1 MRGRLTLCGLLLAA
15 AAAPAQSPPQGPA
28 FQGGAFLGSHGTPPF
43 TPTQVFTAPQ
53 AAILTKPA
61 PPPDPATD
69 PLLGDPLP
77 PPPPP
82 LWSGSI
88 DAGLNGATG
97 NTQLFNLRSSG
108 HVKRETATNILT
120 GDLLYTY
127 TNDTGKVTVHQV
139 LSNAR
144 DEFLFADTPWSAFT
158 STLLEYDQLRDYRF
172 RVAVYAGTG
181 YTVVNTKELT
191 FKLRAGAGAVRELG
205 STATITQPVTDPVT
219 GLPVT
224 DPVTGRPQTVQVQDR
239 TRDRWVP
246 EFVFGDDFRWAWNDR
261 SSFLSVVDYYPRVD
275 DFTQFRVRARA
286 AYEYVLDPKT
296 NMIVRF
302 GVQDRYDSSP
312 GRNSKRNDLTYFST
326 FGVKF

>member
-1 MRGRLTLCGLLLAA
+1 MRGRLTMWAVLLTA
-15 AAAPAQSPPQGPA
+15 AAAPAQGPSV
-28 FQGGAFLGSHGTPPF
+28 QGGAFLGSHNVPPF
-43 TPTQVFTAPQ
+43 TPTQVFTGPPP
-53 AAILTKPA
+53 AILARPPA
-61 PPPDPATD
+61 AAEPPTD
-69 PLLGDPLP
+69 LLTGEPLPLPP

-88 DAGLNGATG
+88 DAGLNGASG
-97 NTQLFNLRSSG
+97 NTELFNFRSSG
-108 HVKRETATNILT
+108 HVKRQSAFNILT

-127 TNDTGKVTVHQV
+127 TNDSGKVTVHQV

-144 DEFLFADTPWSAFT
+144 DEFLFAGSPWSAFT
-158 STLLEYDQLRDYRF
+158 STLLEYDGLRDYRF
-172 RVAVYAGTG
+172 RVAVYAGVG
-181 YTVVNTKELT
+181 YTVVDTNDLT

-205 STATITQPVTDPVT
+205 STSTVTQVVTDPLT
-219 GLPVT
+219 GLPVF
-224 DPVTGRPQTVQVQDR
+224 DPATGKPRTTQVPER

-246 EFVFGDDFRWAWNDR
+246 EFVFGNDFRWAWNDR

-312 GRNSKRNDLTYFST
+312 GRNSKRNDLTYFAT